1 MTQGNTNNYSNNGYV
16 PQGNP
21 QANPYMPQGNPQNP
35 YMPQN
40 SMQNPYMPQ
49 SNSNSQMN
57 GYTPQNPYMSQGNYM
72 PQMNSFVQQAAPAQ
86 EKKGRSKVFVAAMI
100 VSIVA
105 FVAVMT
111 VFAIHFVNK
120 NVKKG
125 KDKKKHVYTI
135 EDVKEL
141 YGYDEVYTRE
151 YDSEGIT
158 YTMCYPENTGSSR
171 AIEYHLIYIFDSV
184 DDASQYFESMRTSYF
199 RNITGEGVNYV
210 EGWISGICDAD
221 EKDRAELKDN
231 LIVIDELEFI
241 GYDF

>member
-21 QANPYMPQGNPQNP
+21 QANPYMPQD
-35 YMPQN
+35 

-72 PQMNSFVQQAAPAQ
+72 PQMNSFVQQAAPVQ

-125 KDKKKHVYTI
+125 KDKKKHVYTV